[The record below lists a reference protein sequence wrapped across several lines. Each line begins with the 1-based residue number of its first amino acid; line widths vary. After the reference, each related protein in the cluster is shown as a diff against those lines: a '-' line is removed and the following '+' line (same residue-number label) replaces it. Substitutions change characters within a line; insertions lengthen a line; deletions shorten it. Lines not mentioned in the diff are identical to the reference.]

1 MNARA
6 SGVSGN
12 FTVKVIFSKEVTVAE
27 TATNTTNTSITENLV
42 LSVLESDSLLK
53 TTIFCTT
60 KEAEIFSCVTEKGY
74 SYLIDPKK
82 IESFVKAAE
91 EPILNVTRVNSWG

>member
-12 FTVKVIFSKEVTVAE
+12 FTVNVIFSEEVTVAD
-27 TATNTTNTSITENLV
+27 TATNTTNTSITENLL

-53 TTIFCTT
+53 TTLFCTT
-60 KEAEIFSCVTEKGY
+60 KEAEILSCVTEKGY
-74 SYLIDPKK
+74 SYSIDPKK
-82 IESFVKAAE
+82 IVGFAKVGE
-91 EPILNVTRVNSWG
+91 EPILTVTRVNSRG

>member
-12 FTVKVIFSKEVTVAE
+12 FTVNVIFSKEVSVAK
-27 TATNTTNTSITENLV
+27 TATNTTNTSITENLL

-53 TTIFCTT
+53 TTLSCNT
-60 KEAEIFSCVTEKGY
+60 KEEEILSCVTDKGY
-74 SYLIDPKK
+74 SYSIDPKK
-82 IESFVKAAE
+82 GFAKVAE
-91 EPILNVTRVNSWG
+91 

>member
-12 FTVKVIFSKEVTVAE
+12 FTVNVIFSKAR
-27 TATNTTNTSITENLV
+27 TATNTTNTSVTENLP

-53 TTIFCTT
+53 TTLFCTT
-60 KEAEIFSCVTEKGY
+60 KEAEILSCVTDKGY

-82 IESFVKAAE
+82 IVGFVKLAE
-91 EPILNVTRVNSWG
+91 EPILTVSRVNSRG

>member
-12 FTVKVIFSKEVTVAE
+12 FTVNVIFSKEVSVSK
-27 TATNTTNTSITENLV
+27 TATNTTNTSITENLL

-53 TTIFCTT
+53 TTLFCNT
-60 KEAEIFSCVTEKGY
+60 KEEEILSCVTDKGY
-74 SYLIDPKK
+74 SYSIDPKK
-82 IESFVKAAE
+82 GFAKVAE
-91 EPILNVTRVNSWG
+91 

>member
-12 FTVKVIFSKEVTVAE
+12 FTVNVIFSKEVRAAE

-42 LSVLESDSLLK
+42 LSVLESDYLLK
-53 TTIFCTT
+53 TTLFCTT
-60 KEAEIFSCVTEKGY
+60 KEAEILSCLTEKGY
-74 SYLIDPKK
+74 SYSIDPKK
-82 IESFVKAAE
+82 IVGFAKVAE
-91 EPILNVTRVNSWG
+91 EPILNVTRVNSRG

>member
-12 FTVKVIFSKEVTVAE
+12 FTVNVIFSKEVTAAR
-27 TATNTTNTSITENLV
+27 TATNTTNTSITENLP

-53 TTIFCTT
+53 TTLFCTT
-60 KEAEIFSCVTEKGY
+60 KEAEILSCVTDKGY

-82 IESFVKAAE
+82 IVGFVKLAE
-91 EPILNVTRVNSWG
+91 EPILTVSRVNSRG

>member
-27 TATNTTNTSITENLV
+27 TAFKTNTSITENLL

-60 KEAEIFSCVTEKGY
+60 KEAEILSCVTEKGY
-74 SYLIDPKK
+74 SYSIDPKK
-82 IESFVKAAE
+82 IESFAKAAE